1 MEAASARYAT
11 RDRFGAWGEPAMTPL
26 QRYIQNAVDPQNFE
40 PNLALNLE
48 ISDLINSKKGNA
60 PREAAIAIVNYIN
73 HRNPNVSLLALS
85 LLDIC
90 VKNCGYPFHL
100 QISTKEFLNELVRRF
115 PERPPIRP
123 SRVQMKI
130 LEAIEEWRMT
140 ICQTSRY
147 KEDLGFIRDM
157 HRLLSYKGY
166 MFPEV
171 RREDAAVLNPS
182 DNLQSADEMEEEE
195 KAAQSAK
202 LQELIRRGGPE
213 DLQEANRLMKVM
225 AGYDTKHKTD
235 YRAKAAEEVS
245 KIQEKAKLLEERLQ
259 NFKAGDKIEEG
270 DVFEDLANALQNAQ
284 PKIQK
289 MCQEESDD
297 QEAVNKL
304 LQINDSI
311 HRTID
316 RYKLIKKG
324 DLEGASKIEKGTVG
338 ISTGVG
344 KNADNELSLI
354 DFDGDVQPSS
364 APEASADATPPKQE
378 SLEDDLLGLSFQDKP
393 YGQTG
398 GIALG
403 FGANTNIPGPSLL
416 SSSTQQSS
424 AKAPTPAPTSQIQQP
439 PPQSKPNYDPFA
451 SLTSSHPASRSN
463 TPGPSFP
470 QPSAMSSDPFAALAS
485 KPPQQPSPAPSPSMF
500 NFASPK
506 PTTSA
511 TPQPNQQ
518 SNGAST
524 SADDDWNFASALP
537 SDNSSLPT
545 SNEITVSETTV
556 TILFKASRLD
566 KAGSSISISAS
577 YSNNTAS
584 LITEYT
590 FQVAV
595 TRGYTLHLTPQ
606 SGRTLQ
612 PHQQNGITQPIEING
627 VPRGSGNNVK
637 MRWKASYR
645 LGGEMKM
652 EQGEVPMQLAFDRAR
667 QLLEESRGERRT
679 RTKEGFQSTERALPR
694 LVSPFDIPL
703 AQNLSS
709 YLGSL
714 NPLSKPV
721 DPATESVWLL
731 DTTAYRPVHPYSH
744 AQQPWQVELRA
755 AFFKKGTGSD
765 VSKIVADIADK
776 AGLKKGEGEAREQG
790 EKTIAERLQPFVDV
804 VAPGRWVDVKLPDGK
819 VTKLGPGGRS
829 ATARKTATT
838 RSSHRDGEIVE
849 IAAVKPEV
857 TPYGAMDVYFA
868 EPEGWM

>member
-11 RDRFGAWGEPAMTPL
+11 RDRFGAWGEPARTPL
-26 QRYIQNAVDPQNFE
+26 QRYIQNAVDAQNFE

-60 PREAAIAIVNYIN
+60 PREAAIAIVNFVN
-73 HRNPNVSLLALS
+73 DRNPNVALLALS
-85 LLDIC
+85 LHLSPQLLTSWKLLDIC
-90 VKNCGYPFHL
+90 VKNCGYAFHL

-123 SRVQMKI
+123 SRVQMRI
-130 LEAIEEWRMT
+130 LEAIEEWRVT

-166 MFPEV
+166 MFPEI

-245 KIQEKAKLLEERLQ
+245 KIQEKARLLEERLQ
-259 NFKAGDKIEEG
+259 NFKQGDKVEEG
-270 DVFEDLANALQNAQ
+270 DVFEVGSCCTLQDKADGIQDLANALQNAQ

-316 RYKLIKKG
+316 RYRLIKKG

-364 APEASADATPPKQE
+364 APEASNTAAPPKTE

-393 YGQTG
+393 FGQTG

-403 FGANTNIPGPSLL
+403 FGANANVPGPSLL

-424 AKAPTPAPTSQIQQP
+424 AKQPTPASTPQIQQFSP
-439 PPQSKPNYDPFA
+439 PNKPNYDPFA
-451 SLTSSHPASRSN
+451 SLTSSHPASRST
-463 TPGPSFP
+463 TPGPSNLK
-470 QPSAMSSDPFAALAS
+470 PSAMSSPDPFAALSS
-485 KPPQQPSPAPSPSMF
+485 KPPQQASTAPSPSMF
-500 NFASPK
+500 DFSSLKSPAR
-506 PTTSA
+506 T
-511 TPQPNQQ
+511 TPQPSQQ
-518 SNGAST
+518 INGAST
-524 SADDDWNFASALP
+524 GTDDDWNFASALP
-537 SDNSSLPT
+537 ADNSSLPA
-545 SNEITVSETTV
+545 SNEITVSKTDV
-556 TILFKASRLD
+556 SILFKASRSDTPESPIL
-566 KAGSSISISAS
+566 ISAS
-577 YSNNTAS
+577 YSNNTPS

-595 TRGYTLHLTPQ
+595 TKGYTLHLTPQ

-612 PHQQNGITQPIEING
+612 PQQKNGITQPIEING
-627 VPRGSGNNVK
+627 VPRGTGNGVK
-637 MRWKASYR
+637 MRWKASYK
-645 LGGEMKM
+645 LGGEMRM
-652 EQGEVPMQLAFDRAR
+652 EQGEVP
-667 QLLEESRGERRT
+667 S
-679 RTKEGFQSTERALPR
+679 
-694 LVSPFDIPL
+694 
-703 AQNLSS
+703 
-709 YLGSL
+709 LG
-714 NPLSKPV
+714 
-721 DPATESVWLL
+721 
-731 DTTAYRPVHPYSH
+731 
-744 AQQPWQVELRA
+744 
-755 AFFKKGTGSD
+755 
-765 VSKIVADIADK
+765 II
-776 AGLKKGEGEAREQG
+776 
-790 EKTIAERLQPFVDV
+790 
-804 VAPGRWVDVKLPDGK
+804 
-819 VTKLGPGGRS
+819 
-829 ATARKTATT
+829 
-838 RSSHRDGEIVE
+838 
-849 IAAVKPEV
+849 
-857 TPYGAMDVYFA
+857 
-868 EPEGWM
+868 

>member
-11 RDRFGAWGEPAMTPL
+11 RDRFGAWGEPALTPL

-60 PREAAIAIVNYIN
+60 PREAAIAIVNYVN
-73 HRNPNVSLLALS
+73 HRNFNVSLLALS

-123 SRVQMKI
+123 SRVQMRI

-166 MFPEV
+166 AFPEV

-245 KIQEKAKLLEERLQ
+245 KIQEKARLLEERLQ
-259 NFKAGDKIEEG
+259 NFKGGDKIEEG

-316 RYKLIKKG
+316 RYKLVKKG

-338 ISTGVG
+338 ISTGAG

-354 DFDGDVQPSS
+354 DFDADVQLNP
-364 APEASADATPPKQE
+364 APEDSSNPAPPKGE

-393 YGQTG
+393 YGQMG

-416 SSSTQQSS
+416 SSYTQQSS
-424 AKAPTPAPTSQIQQP
+424 AQATNPAPV
-439 PPQSKPNYDPFA
+439 PQSQQAKASSRPNYDPFS
-451 SLTSSHPASRSN
+451 SLTSSHPTSRTG
-463 TPGPSFP
+463 TPGPAIPPS
-470 QPSAMSSDPFAALAS
+470 QPASLDPFAALAS
-485 KPPQQPSPAPSPSMF
+485 KPPQHPSPAPSPSMF

-506 PTTSA
+506 PPAPSS
-511 TPQPNQQ
+511 TPLQQ
-518 SNGAST
+518 SNGPAT
-524 SADDDWNFASALP
+524 TADDDWNFTSALP
-537 SDNSSLPT
+537 ADSPSMPSSHEL
-545 SNEITVSETTV
+545 TVSKTSVTV
-556 TILFKASRLD
+556 VFKASRMD
-566 KAGSSISISAS
+566 KPEAPISILAS
-577 YSNNTAS
+577 YSNNTPI

-595 TRGYTLHLTPQ
+595 SKSYTLQLTPQ

-612 PHQQNGITQPIEING
+612 PKQQNGITQPIEING

-637 MRWKASYR
+637 MRWKASYK

-652 EQGEVPMQLAFDRAR
+652 EQGEV
-667 QLLEESRGERRT
+667 
-679 RTKEGFQSTERALPR
+679 
-694 LVSPFDIPL
+694 
-703 AQNLSS
+703 SS
-709 YLGSL
+709 LG
-714 NPLSKPV
+714 
-721 DPATESVWLL
+721 
-731 DTTAYRPVHPYSH
+731 
-744 AQQPWQVELRA
+744 
-755 AFFKKGTGSD
+755 
-765 VSKIVADIADK
+765 II
-776 AGLKKGEGEAREQG
+776 
-790 EKTIAERLQPFVDV
+790 
-804 VAPGRWVDVKLPDGK
+804 
-819 VTKLGPGGRS
+819 
-829 ATARKTATT
+829 
-838 RSSHRDGEIVE
+838 
-849 IAAVKPEV
+849 
-857 TPYGAMDVYFA
+857 
-868 EPEGWM
+868 

>member
-11 RDRFGAWGEPAMTPL
+11 RDRFGAWGEPALTPL

-60 PREAAIAIVNYIN
+60 PREAAIAIVNYVN
-73 HRNPNVSLLALS
+73 HRNFNVSLLALS
-85 LLDIC
+85 
-90 VKNCGYPFHL
+90 
-100 QISTKEFLNELVRRF
+100 ISTKEFLNELVRRF

-123 SRVQMKI
+123 SRVQMRI

-140 ICQTSRY
+140 ICQTSRH

-166 MFPEV
+166 VFPEV

-245 KIQEKAKLLEERLQ
+245 KIQEKARLLEERLQ
-259 NFKAGDKIEEG
+259 NFKDGDKIEEG

-289 MCQEESDD
+289 MCQEESED

-316 RYKLIKKG
+316 RYKLVKKG

-338 ISTGVG
+338 ISTGVS

-354 DFDGDVQPSS
+354 DFDADVHLSPTPGNSSDS
-364 APEASADATPPKQE
+364 APPTGE

-393 YGQTG
+393 YGQMG

-403 FGANTNIPGPSLL
+403 FGANTNVPGPSLL
-416 SSSTQQSS
+416 SSNTQQSS
-424 AKAPTPAPTSQIQQP
+424 AQVPNPAPV
-439 PPQSKPNYDPFA
+439 PQSQQSKPSSRPNYDPFS
-451 SLTSSHPASRSN
+451 SLTGSHPTSRTG
-463 TPGPSFP
+463 TPGPAIPPS
-470 QPSAMSSDPFAALAS
+470 QPVSLDPFAALAS
-485 KPPQQPSPAPSPSMF
+485 KPPQHPSPAPSPSMF

-506 PTTSA
+506 PRAPSP
-511 TPQPNQQ
+511 TPLQQ

-524 SADDDWNFASALP
+524 PADDDWNFASALP
-537 SDNSSLPT
+537 ADNSSMPL
-545 SNEITVSETTV
+545 SHELTVSKTSVTV
-556 TILFKASRLD
+556 VFKASRMD
-566 KAGSSISISAS
+566 KADAPISILAS
-577 YSNNTAS
+577 YSNNTPS

-590 FQVAV
+590 FQIAV
-595 TRGYTLHLTPQ
+595 SKSYTLQLTPQ

-612 PHQQNGITQPIEING
+612 PKQQNGITQPIEING

-637 MRWKASYR
+637 MKWKASYK
-645 LGGEMKM
+645 LAGEMKM
-652 EQGEVPMQLAFDRAR
+652 EQGEV
-667 QLLEESRGERRT
+667 
-679 RTKEGFQSTERALPR
+679 
-694 LVSPFDIPL
+694 
-703 AQNLSS
+703 SS
-709 YLGSL
+709 LG
-714 NPLSKPV
+714 
-721 DPATESVWLL
+721 
-731 DTTAYRPVHPYSH
+731 
-744 AQQPWQVELRA
+744 
-755 AFFKKGTGSD
+755 
-765 VSKIVADIADK
+765 II
-776 AGLKKGEGEAREQG
+776 
-790 EKTIAERLQPFVDV
+790 
-804 VAPGRWVDVKLPDGK
+804 
-819 VTKLGPGGRS
+819 
-829 ATARKTATT
+829 
-838 RSSHRDGEIVE
+838 
-849 IAAVKPEV
+849 
-857 TPYGAMDVYFA
+857 
-868 EPEGWM
+868 

>member
-60 PREAAIAIVNYIN
+60 
-73 HRNPNVSLLALS
+73 
-85 LLDIC
+85 
-90 VKNCGYPFHL
+90 
-100 QISTKEFLNELVRRF
+100 TKEFLNELVRRF

-166 MFPEV
+166 MFPQI

-245 KIQEKAKLLEERLQ
+245 KIQEKARLLEERLQ
-259 NFKAGDKIEEG
+259 NFKDGDNIEEG
-270 DVFEDLANALQNAQ
+270 DIFEELANALQNAQ

-311 HRTID
+311 HRTVD
-316 RYKLIKKG
+316 RYKLVKKG

-354 DFDGDVQPSS
+354 DFDGDVQPAS
-364 APEASADATPPKQE
+364 APEASNDAAAPKE

-403 FGANTNIPGPSLL
+403 FGANTSEQSGKSKKSSLTRCPDIPGPSLL
-416 SSSTQQSS
+416 SSATQQSS
-424 AKAPTPAPTSQIQQP
+424 AKTSTPAPTPQVQQAP
-439 PPQSKPNYDPFA
+439 PPTKPNYDPFA
-451 SLTSSHPASRSN
+451 LLTNSHPASRSN

-470 QPSAMSSDPFAALAS
+470 QTQPASSDPFAALAS
-485 KPPQQPSPAPSPSMF
+485 KPAQQPSPAPSSSMF

-506 PTTSA
+506 LPSSTTTPPT
-511 TPQPNQQ
+511 QQ

-524 SADDDWNFASALP
+524 AAEDDWNFASALP
-537 SDNSSLPT
+537 ADNSSLPS
-545 SNEITVSETTV
+545 SNELTVSKSAI
-556 TILFKASRLD
+556 TISFKATRLD
-566 KAGSSISISAS
+566 KADGSISIAAS
-577 YSNNTAS
+577 YSNNTSA
-584 LITEYT
+584 LVTEYT

-595 TRGYTLHLTPQ
+595 TKGYTLQLTPQ

-612 PHQQNGITQPIEING
+612 PNQQNGITQPIEVQG

-637 MRWKASYR
+637 MRWKASYK
-645 LGGEMKM
+645 LGGEMRM
-652 EQGEVPMQLAFDRAR
+652 EQGE
-667 QLLEESRGERRT
+667 
-679 RTKEGFQSTERALPR
+679 
-694 LVSPFDIPL
+694 IPP
-703 AQNLSS
+703 
-709 YLGSL
+709 LG
-714 NPLSKPV
+714 
-721 DPATESVWLL
+721 
-731 DTTAYRPVHPYSH
+731 
-744 AQQPWQVELRA
+744 
-755 AFFKKGTGSD
+755 
-765 VSKIVADIADK
+765 II
-776 AGLKKGEGEAREQG
+776 
-790 EKTIAERLQPFVDV
+790 
-804 VAPGRWVDVKLPDGK
+804 
-819 VTKLGPGGRS
+819 
-829 ATARKTATT
+829 
-838 RSSHRDGEIVE
+838 
-849 IAAVKPEV
+849 
-857 TPYGAMDVYFA
+857 
-868 EPEGWM
+868 

>member
-60 PREAAIAIVNYIN
+60 PREAAIAIVNYVN

-123 SRVQMKI
+123 SRVQMRI

-166 MFPEV
+166 MFPEI

-202 LQELIRRGGPE
+202 LQELIRRGAPE

-245 KIQEKAKLLEERLQ
+245 KIQEKARLLEERLQ
-259 NFKAGDKIEEG
+259 NFKAGDTIEEG
-270 DVFEDLANALQNAQ
+270 DIFEELATALQNAQ

-354 DFDGDVQPSS
+354 DFDGDIQPSP
-364 APEASADATPPKQE
+364 APGASSHAEPSKGE

-424 AKAPTPAPTSQIQQP
+424 AKTSTPTPTPQPQQAPPS
-439 PPQSKPNYDPFA
+439 SKPNYDPFA

-463 TPGPSFP
+463 TPVPSFSQT
-470 QPSAMSSDPFAALAS
+470 QPMSPDPFAALAS
-485 KPPQQPSPAPSPSMF
+485 KPPQQPSPAPSSSMF

-506 PTTSA
+506 LPSSTIS
-511 TPQPNQQ
+511 QPSQQ
-518 SNGAST
+518 SNGASAT
-524 SADDDWNFASALP
+524 TEDDWDFASALP
-537 SDNSSLPT
+537 ADSSSLPNL
-545 SNEITVSETTV
+545 NEITVSQAAV
-556 TILFKASRLD
+556 TILFKAIRSD
-566 KAGSSISISAS
+566 KSDSISISAS
-577 YSNNTAS
+577 YSNNTPA

-595 TRGYTLHLTPQ
+595 TKGYILQLTPQ

-612 PHQQNGITQPIEING
+612 PNQQNGITQPIEVKG

-637 MRWKASYR
+637 MRWKASYK

-652 EQGEVPMQLAFDRAR
+652 EQGEVP
-667 QLLEESRGERRT
+667 
-679 RTKEGFQSTERALPR
+679 
-694 LVSPFDIPL
+694 PL
-703 AQNLSS
+703 
-709 YLGSL
+709 G
-714 NPLSKPV
+714 
-721 DPATESVWLL
+721 
-731 DTTAYRPVHPYSH
+731 
-744 AQQPWQVELRA
+744 
-755 AFFKKGTGSD
+755 
-765 VSKIVADIADK
+765 II
-776 AGLKKGEGEAREQG
+776 
-790 EKTIAERLQPFVDV
+790 
-804 VAPGRWVDVKLPDGK
+804 
-819 VTKLGPGGRS
+819 
-829 ATARKTATT
+829 
-838 RSSHRDGEIVE
+838 
-849 IAAVKPEV
+849 
-857 TPYGAMDVYFA
+857 
-868 EPEGWM
+868 

>member
-11 RDRFGAWGEPAMTPL
+11 RDRFGAWGEPALTPL
-26 QRYIQNAVDPQNFE
+26 QSYIQNAVDPQNFE
-40 PNLALNLE
+40 PNLALNLK

-73 HRNPNVSLLALS
+73 HRNFNVSLLALS

-100 QISTKEFLNELVRRF
+100 QISTKDFLNELVRRF

-123 SRVQMKI
+123 SRVQMKT
-130 LEAIEEWRMT
+130 LEAIEGWRMT

-157 HRLLSYKGY
+157 RQLLSDKGY
-166 MFPEV
+166 VFPQV

-182 DNLQSADEMEEEE
+182 DSLQSADEMEEEE

-245 KIQEKAKLLEERLQ
+245 KIQEKARLLEERLQ
-259 NFKAGDKIEEG
+259 KFKDGDKIEEG
-270 DVFEDLANALQNAQ
+270 DVFEDLAIALQNAQ

-316 RYKLIKKG
+316 RYKLVKKG

-354 DFDGDVQPSS
+354 DFDADVQSNPAAEASSDS
-364 APEASADATPPKQE
+364 APPKGE

-393 YGQTG
+393 FGQTG

-403 FGANTNIPGPSLL
+403 FGANTNVPGPSLL

-424 AKAPTPAPTSQIQQP
+424 AKLPTPAPTPQYQQAP
-439 PPQSKPNYDPFA
+439 SSSKPNYDPFA
-451 SLTSSHPASRSN
+451 SIISSHSTSRSN
-463 TPGPSFP
+463 TPGPAYP
-470 QPSAMSSDPFAALAS
+470 QAQSAPPDPFAALAS

-506 PTTSA
+506 PSTPA
-511 TPQPNQQ
+511 TPMPPQQ
-518 SNGAST
+518 SNGASAGT
-524 SADDDWNFASALP
+524 DDDWNFASALP
-537 SDNSSLPT
+537 ADNSTLPT
-545 SNEITVSETTV
+545 SNEITVSKTSVTV
-556 TILFKASRLD
+556 VFTISRTD
-566 KAGSSISISAS
+566 KPEAPISIIAS
-577 YSNNTAS
+577 YSNNTSS

-595 TRGYTLHLTPQ
+595 TKSYTLQLTPQ

-612 PHQQNGITQPIEING
+612 PKQANGITQPIEING
-627 VPRGSGNNVK
+627 VPRGSGNSVK
-637 MRWKASYR
+637 MRWKASYKV
-645 LGGEMKM
+645 GGEMKM
-652 EQGEVPMQLAFDRAR
+652 EQGEVA
-667 QLLEESRGERRT
+667 S
-679 RTKEGFQSTERALPR
+679 
-694 LVSPFDIPL
+694 
-703 AQNLSS
+703 
-709 YLGSL
+709 LG
-714 NPLSKPV
+714 
-721 DPATESVWLL
+721 
-731 DTTAYRPVHPYSH
+731 
-744 AQQPWQVELRA
+744 
-755 AFFKKGTGSD
+755 
-765 VSKIVADIADK
+765 II
-776 AGLKKGEGEAREQG
+776 
-790 EKTIAERLQPFVDV
+790 
-804 VAPGRWVDVKLPDGK
+804 
-819 VTKLGPGGRS
+819 
-829 ATARKTATT
+829 
-838 RSSHRDGEIVE
+838 
-849 IAAVKPEV
+849 
-857 TPYGAMDVYFA
+857 
-868 EPEGWM
+868 

>member
-73 HRNPNVSLLALS
+73 HRNFNVSLLALS

-100 QISTKEFLNELVRRF
+100 QISTKDFLNELVRRF

-166 MFPEV
+166 VFPQV

-202 LQELIRRGGPE
+202 LQELIRRGAPE

-245 KIQEKAKLLEERLQ
+245 KIQEKARLLEERLQ
-259 NFKAGDKIEEG
+259 EFKDGDKIEEG

-316 RYKLIKKG
+316 RYKLVKKG

-354 DFDGDVQPSS
+354 DFDADVQPNPS
-364 APEASADATPPKQE
+364 AEARPGATPPKGE

-393 YGQTG
+393 FGQTG

-403 FGANTNIPGPSLL
+403 FGANTNVPGPSLL

-424 AKAPTPAPTSQIQQP
+424 AKPSSPAP
-439 PPQSKPNYDPFA
+439 PPQYQQAPFSSRPNYDPFA
-451 SLTSSHPASRSN
+451 SITNSHPTSRSN
-463 TPGPSFP
+463 TPGFS
-470 QPSAMSSDPFAALAS
+470 QTQAQSTSLDPFASLAS

-506 PTTSA
+506 ISTPATTVPS
-511 TPQPNQQ
+511 QQ

-524 SADDDWNFASALP
+524 VTEDDWNFASALP
-537 SDNSSLPT
+537 ADNTSLPS
-545 SNEITVSETTV
+545 SNEMIVLKTSVTVA
-556 TILFKASRLD
+556 FKISRSD
-566 KAGSSISISAS
+566 RPEAPISILAS
-577 YSNNTAS
+577 YSNNTSS

-595 TRGYTLHLTPQ
+595 TKTYTLQLTPQ

-612 PHQQNGITQPIEING
+612 PNQVNGITQPIEING
-627 VPRGSGNNVK
+627 VPRGSGNSVK
-637 MRWKASYR
+637 MRWKASYK

-652 EQGEVPMQLAFDRAR
+652 EQGEV
-667 QLLEESRGERRT
+667 
-679 RTKEGFQSTERALPR
+679 
-694 LVSPFDIPL
+694 
-703 AQNLSS
+703 
-709 YLGSL
+709 GSL
-714 NPLSKPV
+714 
-721 DPATESVWLL
+721 
-731 DTTAYRPVHPYSH
+731 
-744 AQQPWQVELRA
+744 
-755 AFFKKGTGSD
+755 G
-765 VSKIVADIADK
+765 II
-776 AGLKKGEGEAREQG
+776 
-790 EKTIAERLQPFVDV
+790 
-804 VAPGRWVDVKLPDGK
+804 
-819 VTKLGPGGRS
+819 
-829 ATARKTATT
+829 
-838 RSSHRDGEIVE
+838 
-849 IAAVKPEV
+849 
-857 TPYGAMDVYFA
+857 
-868 EPEGWM
+868 

>member
-1 MEAASARYAT
+1 
-11 RDRFGAWGEPAMTPL
+11 
-26 QRYIQNAVDPQNFE
+26 
-40 PNLALNLE
+40 
-48 ISDLINSKKGNA
+48 
-60 PREAAIAIVNYIN
+60 PREAAIAIVNYVN
-73 HRNPNVSLLALS
+73 HRNFNVSLLALS

-100 QISTKEFLNELVRRF
+100 QISTKDFLNELVRRF
-115 PERPPIRP
+115 PERPPIPP
-123 SRVQMKI
+123 SRVQIKI

-140 ICQTSRY
+140 ICQTSRH

-157 HRLLSYKGY
+157 HRLLRDKGY
-166 MFPEV
+166 VFPQV

-245 KIQEKAKLLEERLQ
+245 KIQEKARLLEERLQ
-259 NFKAGDKIEEG
+259 KFKDGDKIEEG

-316 RYKLIKKG
+316 RYKLVKKG

-354 DFDGDVQPSS
+354 DFDADVQSNPAAEASSDS
-364 APEASADATPPKQE
+364 APPKGE

-393 YGQTG
+393 FGQTG

-403 FGANTNIPGPSLL
+403 FGANTNVPGPSLL

-424 AKAPTPAPTSQIQQP
+424 AKLPTPAPTPQYQQAP
-439 PPQSKPNYDPFA
+439 SSSKPNYDPFA
-451 SLTSSHPASRSN
+451 SITSSHSTSRSN
-463 TPGPSFP
+463 TPGPAYP
-470 QPSAMSSDPFAALAS
+470 QAQSASSDPFAALAS
-485 KPPQQPSPAPSPSMF
+485 KPTQQPSLAPSPSMF

-506 PTTSA
+506 PSTPA
-511 TPQPNQQ
+511 TPMPPQQ
-518 SNGAST
+518 SNGASAGT
-524 SADDDWNFASALP
+524 DDDWNFASALP
-537 SDNSSLPT
+537 ADNSTLPT
-545 SNEITVSETTV
+545 SNEITVSKTSVMVVFRINRT
-556 TILFKASRLD
+556 D
-566 KAGSSISISAS
+566 KPEAPISIIAS
-577 YSNNTAS
+577 YSNNTSS

-595 TRGYTLHLTPQ
+595 TKRYTLQLTPQ

-612 PHQQNGITQPIEING
+612 PKQANGITQPMEING
-627 VPRGSGNNVK
+627 VPRGSGNSVK
-637 MRWKASYR
+637 MRWKASYKV
-645 LGGEMKM
+645 GGEMKM
-652 EQGEVPMQLAFDRAR
+652 EQGEVA
-667 QLLEESRGERRT
+667 S
-679 RTKEGFQSTERALPR
+679 
-694 LVSPFDIPL
+694 
-703 AQNLSS
+703 
-709 YLGSL
+709 LG
-714 NPLSKPV
+714 
-721 DPATESVWLL
+721 
-731 DTTAYRPVHPYSH
+731 
-744 AQQPWQVELRA
+744 
-755 AFFKKGTGSD
+755 
-765 VSKIVADIADK
+765 II
-776 AGLKKGEGEAREQG
+776 
-790 EKTIAERLQPFVDV
+790 
-804 VAPGRWVDVKLPDGK
+804 
-819 VTKLGPGGRS
+819 
-829 ATARKTATT
+829 
-838 RSSHRDGEIVE
+838 
-849 IAAVKPEV
+849 
-857 TPYGAMDVYFA
+857 
-868 EPEGWM
+868 

>member
-60 PREAAIAIVNYIN
+60 PREAAISIVNYVN

-90 VKNCGYPFHL
+90 VKNCGYAFHL

-166 MFPEV
+166 MFPEI

-245 KIQEKAKLLEERLQ
+245 KIQEKARLLEERLQ
-259 NFKAGDKIEEG
+259 NFKDGDKVEEG

-316 RYKLIKKG
+316 RYKLVKKG

-354 DFDGDVQPSS
+354 DFDGDVLPTV
-364 APEASADATPPKQE
+364 APEASNAAAPPKME
-378 SLEDDLLGLSFQDKP
+378 PLEDDLLGLSFQDKP

-403 FGANTNIPGPSLL
+403 FGANANVPGPSLL
-416 SSSTQQSS
+416 SSSTEQSS
-424 AKAPTPAPTSQIQQP
+424 AKPPPPASTPQIQPLPTPH
-439 PPQSKPNYDPFA
+439 KPNYDPFA
-451 SLTSSHPASRSN
+451 SLTGSHPASRST
-463 TPGPSFP
+463 TPGLSNPK
-470 QPSAMSSDPFAALAS
+470 PSAMPSSDPFAALSS
-485 KPPQQPSPAPSPSMF
+485 KPPQQPSTASSPSLF
-500 NFASPK
+500 DFASLKSPA
-506 PTTSA
+506 SA
-511 TPQPNQQ
+511 TPQPSQQ
-518 SNGAST
+518 SNGAPTST
-524 SADDDWNFASALP
+524 DDDWTFTSALP
-537 SDNSSLPT
+537 ADNSSLPAT
-545 SNEITVSETTV
+545 NEVTVSTTAV
-556 TILFKASRLD
+556 SILFRASRSD
-566 KAGSSISISAS
+566 KSGSPISISAS
-577 YSNNTAS
+577 YSNNSPS

-595 TRGYTLHLTPQ
+595 TKGYTLQLTPQ

-612 PHQQNGITQPIEING
+612 PNQKNGITQPIEING
-627 VPRGSGNNVK
+627 VPRGMGNSVK
-637 MRWKASYR
+637 MRWKASYK

-652 EQGEVPMQLAFDRAR
+652 EQGDVP
-667 QLLEESRGERRT
+667 S
-679 RTKEGFQSTERALPR
+679 
-694 LVSPFDIPL
+694 
-703 AQNLSS
+703 
-709 YLGSL
+709 LG
-714 NPLSKPV
+714 
-721 DPATESVWLL
+721 
-731 DTTAYRPVHPYSH
+731 
-744 AQQPWQVELRA
+744 
-755 AFFKKGTGSD
+755 
-765 VSKIVADIADK
+765 II
-776 AGLKKGEGEAREQG
+776 
-790 EKTIAERLQPFVDV
+790 
-804 VAPGRWVDVKLPDGK
+804 
-819 VTKLGPGGRS
+819 
-829 ATARKTATT
+829 
-838 RSSHRDGEIVE
+838 
-849 IAAVKPEV
+849 
-857 TPYGAMDVYFA
+857 
-868 EPEGWM
+868 

>member
-48 ISDLINSKKGNA
+48 TSDLINSKKGNA

-73 HRNPNVSLLALS
+73 HRNFNVSLLALS

-100 QISTKEFLNELVRRF
+100 QISTKDFLNELVRRF

-166 MFPEV
+166 VFPQV

-202 LQELIRRGGPE
+202 LQELIRRGAPE

-245 KIQEKAKLLEERLQ
+245 KIQEKARLLEERLQ
-259 NFKAGDKIEEG
+259 RFKDGDKIEEG

-316 RYKLIKKG
+316 RYKLVKKG

-354 DFDGDVQPSS
+354 DFDADVQPNPS
-364 APEASADATPPKQE
+364 AEARSGATPPKGE

-393 YGQTG
+393 FGQTG

-403 FGANTNIPGPSLL
+403 FGANTNVPGPSLL

-424 AKAPTPAPTSQIQQP
+424 AKPSSPAP
-439 PPQSKPNYDPFA
+439 PPQYQQAPSSSKPNYDPFA
-451 SLTSSHPASRSN
+451 SITNSHPTSRST
-463 TPGPSFP
+463 TPGPGQTQAQST
-470 QPSAMSSDPFAALAS
+470 SLDPFASLAS

-506 PTTSA
+506 ISTPATTVPS
-511 TPQPNQQ
+511 QQ

-524 SADDDWNFASALP
+524 GTDDDWNFASALP
-537 SDNSSLPT
+537 ADNTSLPN
-545 SNEITVSETTV
+545 SNEMIVSKTSVTVA
-556 TILFKASRLD
+556 FKVSRSD
-566 KAGSSISISAS
+566 RPEAPISILAS
-577 YSNNTAS
+577 YSNNTS
-584 LITEYT
+584 SVITEYT

-595 TRGYTLHLTPQ
+595 TKTYTLQLTPQ

-612 PHQQNGITQPIEING
+612 PNQVNGITQPIEING
-627 VPRGSGNNVK
+627 VPRGSGNSVK
-637 MRWKASYR
+637 MRWKASYK

-652 EQGEVPMQLAFDRAR
+652 EQGEV
-667 QLLEESRGERRT
+667 
-679 RTKEGFQSTERALPR
+679 
-694 LVSPFDIPL
+694 
-703 AQNLSS
+703 
-709 YLGSL
+709 GSL
-714 NPLSKPV
+714 
-721 DPATESVWLL
+721 
-731 DTTAYRPVHPYSH
+731 
-744 AQQPWQVELRA
+744 
-755 AFFKKGTGSD
+755 G
-765 VSKIVADIADK
+765 II
-776 AGLKKGEGEAREQG
+776 
-790 EKTIAERLQPFVDV
+790 
-804 VAPGRWVDVKLPDGK
+804 
-819 VTKLGPGGRS
+819 
-829 ATARKTATT
+829 
-838 RSSHRDGEIVE
+838 
-849 IAAVKPEV
+849 
-857 TPYGAMDVYFA
+857 
-868 EPEGWM
+868 